1 MSRIEQVLS
10 LIALLDATPDEDYP
24 SVRATIIAAGE
35 LPSFNSFSLGLA
47 QAGYDP
53 LSIDRA
59 SLRSW
64 LTVVLQIGYVCA
76 WVDSPAP

>member
-10 LIALLDATPDEDYP
+10 LIAQLDATPDENYP
-24 SVRATIIAAGE
+24 SVRTTILAAGE
-35 LPSFNSFSLGLA
+35 LPTFNSFTLGLE

-53 LSIDRA
+53 LTIDRA

-76 WVDSPAP
+76 WVDNP